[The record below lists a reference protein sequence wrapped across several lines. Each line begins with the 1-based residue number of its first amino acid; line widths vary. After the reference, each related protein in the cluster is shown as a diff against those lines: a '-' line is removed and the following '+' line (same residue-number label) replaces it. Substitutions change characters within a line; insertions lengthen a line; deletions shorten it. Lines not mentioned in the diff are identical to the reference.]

1 MVEEKRQG
9 VSIEG
14 RVNIDT
20 SGDMRRTI
28 AEALRSKPPAVMLDL
43 SGVSYIDTSGL
54 ATLLEASR
62 IARQQGTRLVL
73 HGLHGQPREL
83 LHFSQ
88 IDHLL
93 DIAEPEPDGPASAR
107 APQHASFGAA
117 GQQDPR
123 R

>member
-1 MVEEKRQG
+1 MPFARRGRVMGGEKA
-9 VSIEG
+9 VSVTG

-20 SGDMRRTI
+20 SGNMRRTI
-28 AEALRSKPPAVMLDL
+28 AEALRSVPPAVMLDL
-43 SGVSYIDTSGL
+43 SGVSYIDTSGV

-73 HGLHGQPREL
+73 HGLNGQPRDL

-93 DIAEPEPDGPASAR
+93 DIAEPEPNQP
-107 APQHASFGAA
+107 
-117 GQQDPR
+117 QDPR

>member
-1 MVEEKRQG
+1 MVAQKPQG

-14 RVNIDT
+14 RVTIDT
-20 SGDMRRTI
+20 SDDMRRAV
-28 AEALRSKPPAVMLDL
+28 AEALRAKPPAVMLDL

-62 IARQQGTRLVL
+62 IARRQGTRLVL
-73 HGLHGQPREL
+73 QGLHGQPREL

-93 DIAEPEPDGPASAR
+93 DIAEREPNAR
-107 APQHASFGAA
+107 
-117 GQQDPR
+117 QDPR

>member
-1 MVEEKRQG
+1 MVGEQSRR
-9 VSIEG
+9 VSIGG
-14 RVNIDT
+14 RVDIDT
-20 SGDMRRTI
+20 SGAMRRAI
-28 AEALRSKPPAVMLDL
+28 AEALHSMSPAVVLDL

-93 DIAEPEPDGPASAR
+93 DIADPEPNGR
-107 APQHASFGAA
+107 
-117 GQQDPR
+117 QDPGP
-123 R
+123 